1 MTKYCGHGIKICC
14 LTFCLKVEKSGIVF
28 CCYNCL
34 DLPWE
39 KFFQVCYLFSQFL
52 RAGILCWEKVVQVQG
67 RRPRICDLFWFSG
80 FAFYTLYYIHLISSI
95 VEMWICRNSLSKDEF
110 WRKESTTV
118 NSLTY
123 VNFEFSHHFFYALNL
138 INLPLFAYF
147 VSITYILL
155 NNKQIENSIVFAH

>member
-1 MTKYCGHGIKICC
+1 MVFWKKKCFQKEWWIFFKFIRTYPNIGLLSDT
-14 LTFCLKVEKSGIVF
+14 LTWNTLYIG
-28 CCYNCL
+28 
-34 DLPWE
+34 W
-39 KFFQVCYLFSQFL
+39 
-52 RAGILCWEKVVQVQG
+52 R
-67 RRPRICDLFWFSG
+67 FSG

-110 WRKESTTV
+110 WRKESTAV